1 MKFCL
6 HVFILLFSLTQ
17 VAAQSA
23 RPNPIKWSFT
33 SKDAGN
39 GETDLIFTGTIDE
52 GWYTYSQKLENDLG
66 PVPTSFTFKSGAHY
80 SIVGEA
86 QESGERFTEYDKI
99 FEMNLVKFKHSA
111 VFTQRVKVGDYSK
124 PITGYVSYMTC
135 NAEMCLPPKDVD
147 FKFVLKPATT
157 QLKKSTTPAKNKPK
171 GGTKKG

>member
-1 MKFCL
+1 
-6 HVFILLFSLTQ
+6 
-17 VAAQSA
+17 
-23 RPNPIKWSFT
+23 
-33 SKDAGN
+33 
-39 GETDLIFTGTIDE
+39 
-52 GWYTYSQKLENDLG
+52 
-66 PVPTSFTFKSGAHY
+66 
-80 SIVGEA
+80 VGEA

-111 VFTQRVKVGDYSK
+111 VFTQRVKVSDYSK